1 MNGWRVLAVLLL
13 LGNLVLLGL
22 SVFTTNDSQKAIDSL
37 GLRADWV
44 GVERPWDQAVEVI
57 RAPVAPA
64 PKIDLK
70 QGQAQLD
77 SAIENASKQVF
88 ENPRNTQAC
97 MLWGPLLQSE
107 SARVQEALLNWGGET
122 DRLERQVP
130 VGYVVYLPQDIV
142 NTGVGL
148 DQLSGKGITDM
159 FYITT
164 PGPLQGTISL
174 GLFRDLERANA
185 QKADLARRGVDG
197 VQIRERLGPVR
208 VFFELRG
215 NATQIES
222 VRSVFELNRKG
233 ELKPCELQAGG

>member
-13 LGNLVLLGL
+13 LGNLTLLGFGVL
-22 SVFTTNDSQKAIDSL
+22 TSNSSQKAIDSP
-37 GLRADWV
+37 GLRAEWV
-44 GVERPWDQAVEVI
+44 GIERPWDQAVEVLHAP
-57 RAPVAPA
+57 APVA

-88 ENPRNTQAC
+88 ENPKTTQTC
-97 MLWGPLLQSE
+97 LLWGPLLQSE

-142 NTGVGL
+142 NTGVGI

-174 GLFRDLERANA
+174 GLFRDLDRANA
-185 QKADLARRGVDG
+185 QKADLARRGVEG

-215 NATQIES
+215 NASQIET

-233 ELKPCELQAGG
+233 ELKPCE

>member
-1 MNGWRVLAVLLL
+1 MNGWRFLMVVLL
-13 LGNLVLLGL
+13 LGNLALLASGIFL
-22 SVFTTNDSQKAIDSL
+22 NNNSQKVIDSP
-37 GLRADWV
+37 GLRAELV
-44 GVERPWDQAVEVI
+44 GIERPWGQPVDVV
-57 RAPVAPA
+57 RTPAPLA

-77 SAIENASKQVF
+77 TAIENASKKVFDNPNGNQV
-88 ENPRNTQAC
+88 C
-97 MLWGPLLQSE
+97 LLWGPLLQSE
-107 SARVQEALLNWGGET
+107 SARVQEALLNWGGVT

-142 NTGVGL
+142 NSGVGI
-148 DQLSGKGITDM
+148 DQLSGKGIADM

-174 GLFRDLERANA
+174 GLFRDQERASA
-185 QKADLARRGVDG
+185 QKADLARRGVEG

-215 NATQIES
+215 NASQIQA

-233 ELKPCELQAGG
+233 ELKPCESPAGA

>member
-13 LGNLVLLGL
+13 LGNLALLGFGVL
-22 SVFTTNDSQKAIDSL
+22 TGNSSQKAIDSP
-37 GLRADWV
+37 GLRAEWV
-44 GVERPWDQAVEVI
+44 GVERPWDQPVEVI
-57 RAPVAPA
+57 RAPAPVA

-77 SAIENASKQVF
+77 TAIENASKQVF
-88 ENPRNTQAC
+88 ENPKSTQAC
-97 MLWGPLLQSE
+97 WLWGPLLQSE

-142 NTGVGL
+142 NSGVGI
-148 DQLSGKGITDM
+148 DQLSGKGIADM

-174 GLFRDLERANA
+174 GLFRDLDRANV
-185 QKADLARRGVDG
+185 QKADLARRGVEG

-215 NATQIES
+215 NASQIET

-233 ELKPCELQAGG
+233 ELKPCELPTGG

>member
-13 LGNLVLLGL
+13 LGNVALLGFGVL
-22 SVFTTNDSQKAIDSL
+22 TSNGSQKAIDSP
-37 GLRADWV
+37 GLRAEWV
-44 GVERPWDQAVEVI
+44 VIERPWDQAVEVL
-57 RAPVAPA
+57 RAPVVPA

-88 ENPRNTQAC
+88 ENPKTTQTC
-97 MLWGPLLQSE
+97 LLWGPLLQSE
-107 SARVQEALLNWGGET
+107 SARVQEALLSWGGET

-142 NTGVGL
+142 NSGVGI

-174 GLFRDLERANA
+174 GLFRDLDRANA
-185 QKADLARRGVDG
+185 QKADLARRGVEG

-215 NATQIES
+215 NATQIET

-233 ELKPCELQAGG
+233 ELKPCE

>member
-13 LGNLVLLGL
+13 LGNVALLGFGVL
-22 SVFTTNDSQKAIDSL
+22 TSNGSQKAIDSP
-37 GLRADWV
+37 GLRAEWV
-44 GVERPWDQAVEVI
+44 VIERPWDQAVEVL

-88 ENPRNTQAC
+88 ENPKTTQTC
-97 MLWGPLLQSE
+97 LLWGPLLQSE
-107 SARVQEALLNWGGET
+107 SARVQEALLSWGGET

-142 NTGVGL
+142 NSGVGI
-148 DQLSGKGITDM
+148 DQLSGKGIADM

-174 GLFRDLERANA
+174 GLFRDLDRANA
-185 QKADLARRGVDG
+185 QKADLARRGVEG

-215 NATQIES
+215 NATQIET

-233 ELKPCELQAGG
+233 ELKPCE

>member
-1 MNGWRVLAVLLL
+1 MNGWRVLVVILL

-22 SVFTTNDSQKAIDSL
+22 GVVTNSSSQKAIDSP
-37 GLRADWV
+37 GLRAEWV
-44 GVERPWDQAVEVI
+44 GVERPWDQAVDVI
-57 RAPVAPA
+57 RAPAPVA

-88 ENPRNTQAC
+88 ENPKLNQEC
-97 MLWGPLLQSE
+97 LLWGPLLQSE

-142 NTGVGL
+142 NSGVGI

-174 GLFRDLERANA
+174 GLFRDLDRANV
-185 QKADLARRGVDG
+185 QKADLARRGVVG

-222 VRSVFELNRKG
+222 MRSVFELNRKG
-233 ELKPCELQAGG
+233 ELKPCESQAAS

>member
-1 MNGWRVLAVLLL
+1 MNGWRFLMVVLL
-13 LGNLVLLGL
+13 LGNLALLASGIFL
-22 SVFTTNDSQKAIDSL
+22 NNNSQKVIDSP
-37 GLRADWV
+37 GLRAELV
-44 GVERPWDQAVEVI
+44 GIERPWDQPVDVV
-57 RAPVAPA
+57 RTPAPLA

-77 SAIENASKQVF
+77 IAIENASKQVF
-88 ENPRNTQAC
+88 DNLNSNQVC
-97 MLWGPLLQSE
+97 LLWGPLLQSE
-107 SARVQEALLNWGGET
+107 SARVQEALLNWGGVT

-142 NTGVGL
+142 NSGVGI
-148 DQLSGKGITDM
+148 DQLSGKGIADM

-174 GLFRDLERANA
+174 GLFRDLERARA
-185 QKADLARRGVDG
+185 QMADLARRGVEG

-215 NATQIES
+215 NASQIEA

-233 ELKPCELQAGG
+233 ELKPCESPAGA